1 MEITIKIDDRKKEA
15 KALIEYLKN
24 LSFVEMDSEKPR
36 YNKETEEAI
45 KDVKKGK
52 TQKVSL
58 TSFRNQLYS

>member
-1 MEITIKIDDRKKEA
+1 MEITIKIDERKKEA
-15 KALIEYLKN
+15 KAFVEFLKN
-24 LSFVEMDSEKPR
+24 LSFVEITSHKKR

-58 TSFRNQLYS
+58 ASFRNQLYS